1 MAGHP
6 LPLNP
11 LSWYKKLAT
20 KKGRLATGVFL
31 VEGQRAIAQIR
42 HRQPDAIQELL
53 TTTDQP
59 QIDWPYP
66 QRCLTPSQIRSI
78 SSTKTPQGM
87 VAVVRLPM
95 QTYEHRLPSSCG
107 PKLLFLEDIQDPGNV
122 GTLIRTA
129 AAFQFTG
136 ALLTEKCADPFAP
149 KCVQA
154 SAGTV
159 LSLWLRRTA
168 QSFGLV
174 SQLQQ
179 QGYALVAATLAG
191 QSDPTILS
199 GQARLI
205 LALGNEGAGLSLA
218 VCQAAQEYFTIP
230 MDRAGCES
238 LNVATSGAIC
248 MYLST
253 LRDLRTGLQGAVS
266 GSFAREE

>member
-6 LPLNP
+6 PPLQP

-20 KKGRLATGVFL
+20 KKGRLAAGVFL
-31 VEGQRAIAQIR
+31 VEGQRAIEQIQ
-42 HRQPDAIQELL
+42 HCQPDAIQELL
-53 TTTDQP
+53 VTTDPP
-59 QIDWPYP
+59 QIDCPYP
-66 QRCLTPSQIRSI
+66 CRCLTPSQIRSI
-78 SSTKTPQGM
+78 SSTKTPQGL

-129 AAFQFTG
+129 VAFQFTG
-136 ALLTEKCADPFAP
+136 ILLTEKCADPFAP

-159 LSLWLRRTA
+159 LSLWLRRTK
-168 QSFGLV
+168 QSFDLM
-174 SQLQQ
+174 SRLRQR
-179 QGYALVAATLAG
+179 GYVLVAASLEG

-199 GQARLI
+199 QQARLI

-218 VCQAAQEYFTIP
+218 VRQAAQEHFTIP
-230 MDRAGCES
+230 MDRYGCES

-253 LRDLRTGLQGAVS
+253 LGDRWSGFQGALS
-266 GSFAREE
+266 GSCEGEK